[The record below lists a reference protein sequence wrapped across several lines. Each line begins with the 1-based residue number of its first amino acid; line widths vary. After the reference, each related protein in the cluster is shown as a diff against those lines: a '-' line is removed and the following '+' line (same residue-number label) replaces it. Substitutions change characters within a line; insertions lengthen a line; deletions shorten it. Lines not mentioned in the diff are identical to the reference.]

1 MTGFFLT
8 SEITGQLISENLI
21 HEIGEE
27 VTTETKS
34 GRRKILLM
42 ISNAHNYYIGIEL
55 SEKFFSFVL
64 SDNKGNK
71 IKEKVISFQTSA
83 EKETWNTT
91 KLIKELSTFLELC
104 KEYNPETIGVALPG
118 HFDKQ
123 SCTILTN
130 NPFWK
135 TFTLKELVDNSPLPI
150 YFENNV
156 QSMALAERIFSER
169 HRDQNSAV
177 LHVGRGMFCSCIY
190 DGELY
195 GKNNVLAGE
204 IGHTISHPD
213 GELCECGKRGCLQT
227 YASEAWIIKKS
238 QILYQNF
245 DNTYLR
251 QLADTPGDITIE
263 TILRAYALGDEGVI
277 TILHNAIKY
286 LSIAINNISMMI
298 DTKTMI
304 VHGQLFDEPQLIALL
319 NEHSDRHVMI
329 LAAERKLSIEIK
341 PYSTTNGALAACGL
355 CVQKNL
361 LTA

>member
-1 MTGFFLT
+1 MIGFFLT

-71 IKEKVISFQTSA
+71 VKEKVISFQTSA

-104 KEYNPETIGVALPG
+104 KEYNPEAIGVALPG

-169 HRDQNSAV
+169 HRDQNFAV

-319 NEHSDRHVMI
+319 KEHSDRHVMI

-341 PYSTTNGALAACGL
+341 PYSTTNGDLAACGL